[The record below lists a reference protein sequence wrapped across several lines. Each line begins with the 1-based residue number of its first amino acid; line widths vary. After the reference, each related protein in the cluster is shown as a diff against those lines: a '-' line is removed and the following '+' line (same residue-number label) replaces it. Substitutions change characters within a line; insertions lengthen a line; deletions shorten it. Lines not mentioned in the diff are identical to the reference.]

1 MCIVYDADMLL
12 RRAEQIARRP
22 QQPDAPGGYVPRP
35 VRIQQIA
42 QELRERH
49 DCDHRGRWRRVE
61 GPHQCEECH
70 SRLRNFILECRHCM
84 LQACVRCR
92 CNRL

>member
-1 MCIVYDADMLL
+1 MLI
-12 RRAEQIARRP
+12 RRAHQIADRPAEPGAAAMAVPRGERVQQIAR
-22 QQPDAPGGYVPRP
+22 
-35 VRIQQIA
+35 
-42 QELRERH
+42 ELHERH

-61 GPHQCEECH
+61 GRHRCEECQ
-70 SRLRNFILECRHCM
+70 SEFILECRHCM